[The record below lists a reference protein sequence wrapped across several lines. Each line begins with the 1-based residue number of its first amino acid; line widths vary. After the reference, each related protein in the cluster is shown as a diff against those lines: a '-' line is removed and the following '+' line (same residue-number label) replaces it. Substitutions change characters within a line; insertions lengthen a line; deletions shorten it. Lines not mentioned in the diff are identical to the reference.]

1 MAVAELFF
9 LRLLISVAVVHAF
22 QVPPPRCC
30 DKQTQQRQ
38 WIAAASSSSTT
49 TTTCWDN
56 NLEPLEGIDQP
67 FVQSQWMMS
76 SVVERALLHQ
86 DVSVN
91 PYALL
96 EQLDMSSSERD
107 RAIQS
112 LERTDAILTRPL
124 VLTQDECSKLR
135 TFVRKQ
141 IKNDGIDQVDGCPD
155 WQVNISEK
163 KLIRIIGKDARD
175 RLWKVPSILD
185 PDEASGAECF
195 DRVGIFIR
203 MYQRGT
209 RPWMPFHRDGNQWTV
224 NVALN
229 RSDEFAGGRLL
240 ALHNHQMQVIERDE
254 GDATCHDDSV
264 FHAVSAITEG
274 TRYSMI
280 LFFHRRSVM

>member
-1 MAVAELFF
+1 MGTGGLF
-9 LRLLISVAVVHAF
+9 LRLLLSVAVANAF
-22 QVPPPRCC
+22 QIPPPRCR
-30 DKQTQQRQ
+30 TQQQQQ
-38 WIAAASSSSTT
+38 WLAAASSTFATT
-49 TTTCWDN
+49 SWDD
-56 NLEPLEGIDQP
+56 NLKLLDGIDDP

-76 SVVERALLHQ
+76 SIVERALLHQ
-86 DVSVN
+86 DLTVD

-96 EQLDMSSSERD
+96 EQLDMSSSERE

-112 LERTDAILTRPL
+112 LERTDAILTRPH
-124 VLTQDECSKLR
+124 VLTQDECAKLR

-141 IKNDGIDQVDGCPD
+141 IKNDGVDQVDGCPD

-185 PDEASGAECF
+185 QDEAPLAESF

-229 RSDEFAGGRLL
+229 PSDEFVGGRLL
-240 ALHNHQMQVIERDE
+240 ALHNRQLQIVEREE
-254 GDATCHDDSV
+254 GDATCHNDSV

-280 LFFHRRSVM
+280 LFFHQRSLL

>member
-1 MAVAELFF
+1 M
-9 LRLLISVAVVHAF
+9 LRLLLAVAVANTF
-22 QVPPPRCC
+22 QIATPLCRGGR
-30 DKQTQQRQ
+30 TQQQ
-38 WIAAASSSSTT
+38 WLAAAPSTST
-49 TTTCWDN
+49 SWEDN
-56 NLEPLEGIDQP
+56 LNLLDGIDDP

-76 SVVERALLHQ
+76 SIVERSLLHQ
-86 DVSVN
+86 DLTVD
-91 PYALL
+91 PYILL
-96 EQLDMSSSERD
+96 EQLDMSSSERE

-112 LERTDAILTRPL
+112 LERTDAILTRPR
-124 VLTQDECSKLR
+124 VLSQDECAKLR

-141 IKNDGIDQVDGCPD
+141 IKNDGVDQVDGCPD

-185 PDEASGAECF
+185 PEEAASSESF

-229 RSDEFAGGRLL
+229 PSDEFVGGRLL
-240 ALHNHQMQVIERDE
+240 ALHNRQLQIVERDE
-254 GDATCHDDSV
+254 GDATCHNDSV
-264 FHAVSAITEG
+264 FHAVSAIKEG

-280 LFFHRRSVM
+280 LFFHQRSLL